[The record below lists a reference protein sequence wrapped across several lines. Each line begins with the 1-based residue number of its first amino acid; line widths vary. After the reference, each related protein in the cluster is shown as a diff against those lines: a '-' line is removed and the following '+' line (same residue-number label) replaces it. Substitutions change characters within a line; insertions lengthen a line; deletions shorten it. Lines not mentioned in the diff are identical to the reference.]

1 MSVPFRTEQLAE
13 ELFVALR
20 EHRMRKCSTDR
31 SQFTERAKEL
41 FADAVDESG
50 GNREVA
56 SRIPCHESNV
66 RLMRRHPDR
75 SPTIEAIGALDPEQ
89 IDRFAAFLRAHADEK
104 RGMKRAG

>member
-1 MSVPFRTEQLAE
+1 MTSRTEELAE
-13 ELFVALR
+13 ELVVALR
-20 EHRMRKCSTDR
+20 ESRMRKCSSDALP
-31 SQFTERAKEL
+31 FTERAKEL

-56 SRIPCHESNV
+56 GRIPCNESNV

-75 SPTIEAIGALDPEQ
+75 SPTIEAIGALDPDE
-89 IDRFAAFLRAHADEK
+89 IDRFAALLRVHADEK